1 MEATQST
8 VGQKI
13 FKFADDVDI
22 EGERTLGVMTK
33 CDLVVTSDTDAFEAV
48 RIPPSSL

>member
-13 FKFADDVDI
+13 FKFADDVDTT
-22 EGERTLGVMTK
+22 GERTIGVMTK
-33 CDLVVTSDTDAFEAV
+33 CDLAITSDTDAFEAASC
-48 RIPPSSL
+48 IPADP

>member
-13 FKFADDVDI
+13 FKFADDVDTT
-22 EGERTLGVMTK
+22 GERTIGVMTK
-33 CDLVVTSDTDAFEAV
+33 CDLTVTSETDAFEAASQ
-48 RIPPSSL
+48 IFIDS